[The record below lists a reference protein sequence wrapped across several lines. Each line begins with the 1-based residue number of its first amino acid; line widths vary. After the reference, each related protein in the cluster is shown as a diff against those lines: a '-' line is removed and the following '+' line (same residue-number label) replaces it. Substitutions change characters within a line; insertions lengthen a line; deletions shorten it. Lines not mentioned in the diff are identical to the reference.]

1 MIVSGFECVSL
12 SVPSPIGR
20 RCGVQIVN
28 SAWVRFRNTGV
39 KAAVHTG
46 GKSNAAMVLENSF
59 WQWFEEGSSFAFRC
73 DGKSDCRG
81 LPSVILRGNNETFAF
96 VRTVYACVRGPGGS
110 TCIYIAIP
118 DPIALRM
125 LTPPGPSAASN
136 STGSLSLVVGS
147 STSRMGECCLL
158 SSK

>member
-110 TCIYIAIP
+110 TCIYNYSHSGSN
-118 DPIALRM
+118 R
-125 LTPPGPSAASN
+125 AAHADTTRTVCSFKFDRV
-136 STGSLSLVVGS
+136 TLSG
-147 STSRMGECCLL
+147 GGFQYIQDG
-158 SSK
+158 